1 MRGKKQSRIRFG
13 LVLILILIL
22 PVFASALTSNS
33 ALPIWSD
40 RIGEYRV
47 LVDCSDD
54 GRYVVAGSDSGMLR
68 MYTDGG
74 KILWTYQA
82 PEKSIMAV
90 AISGDGESVAA
101 AFFDPL
107 APSQNAGG
115 EVLYYNRS
123 GERLWRYYTGSTVHR
138 IAVDTKGETILAS
151 GDSTLYLFNK
161 TGSVRINFPLNGT
174 AWGIALS
181 GDGSVGVA
189 GSERVRGEIF
199 VTDTNGTALWSY
211 PTTSGMRAVDISG
224 NGESI
229 AGVDRYHLYWF
240 NQNRTPSWQ
249 YNSSPAFRAIAV
261 SSDGEYGAAGSQYY
275 LRFFNRT
282 GSLLWKYEDS
292 GDVGGVALSANGSE
306 IIAGMSGG
314 TILFDR
320 SGTILWKYG
329 KGSMYVAA
337 SKDGNYFVAGSSS
350 EINFFNRFGTMK
362 VIEPVVADTIAEPS
376 VEMTGLMPTSKPAP
390 ISEILPIFA
399 ICCGAISAF
408 AQRKL

>member
-1 MRGKKQSRIRFG
+1 MQNQIRFG

-22 PVFASALTSNS
+22 PVFASALTLNT

-40 RIGEYRV
+40 QIGEYRV
-47 LVDCSDD
+47 LVDCSDN

-74 KILWTYQA
+74 KILWTYRA

-107 APSQNAGG
+107 APSHNAGG
-115 EVLYYNRS
+115 EVILFNRS

-151 GDSTLYLFNK
+151 GDSTLYLFDK
-161 TGSVRINFPLNGT
+161 TGRVRNNFQLNGT
-174 AWGIALS
+174 AWGIAMS
-181 GDGSVGVA
+181 GDGSLGVA
-189 GSERVRGEIF
+189 GSKRAHGEIF
-199 VTDTNGTALWSY
+199 VTETNGTALWSY
-211 PTTSGMRAVDISG
+211 PTDSGMWAVDISN

-229 AGVDRYHLYWF
+229 AGVGDYHLYWF
-240 NQNRTPSWQ
+240 NQNQTPTWQ
-249 YNSSPAFRAIAV
+249 YKSSPPFRSIAV
-261 SSDGEYGAAGSQYY
+261 SSDGEYGAVGSQYF
-275 LRFFNRT
+275 LRVFNRT
-282 GSLLWKYEDS
+282 GSLLWKYEDR
-292 GDVGGVALSANGSE
+292 GYVGSVALSANGSE

-314 TILFDR
+314 TILFNR

-350 EINFFNRFGTMK
+350 EINFFNRFGTTK
-362 VIEPVVADTIAEPS
+362 VTEPVVADTIAEPS
-376 VEMTGLMPTSKPAP
+376 VEMTGLMPTSKPTP
-390 ISEILPIFA
+390 ISEILPIIA